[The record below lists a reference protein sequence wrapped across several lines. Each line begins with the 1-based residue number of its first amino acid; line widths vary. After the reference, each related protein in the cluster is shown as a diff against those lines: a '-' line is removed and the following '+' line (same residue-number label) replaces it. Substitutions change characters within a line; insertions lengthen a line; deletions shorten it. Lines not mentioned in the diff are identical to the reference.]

1 MPSPQQSAAA
11 HKIMMALVDTVIRFA
26 ILFALCQAGKTGTFQ
41 ELIRKMLQE
50 GKIQRAY
57 ILCGSNDTD
66 LRDQAHKDTAAANP
80 EAYARGDVKVIFRQ
94 DFKDAQMDIANAL
107 VMVDESHLDQTQK
120 QELDQFLAKHGLSMD
135 GNPATLVEKNTF
147 LVSVDA
153 TPYSELAALQH
164 KESYP
169 KHLVVLEP
177 GEGYFG
183 MADYFYGGFVH
194 PTYDVCDKSREFTD
208 MVRAA
213 GNKYAIMRLSTGK
226 KSDRL
231 EAGAACAYRSLG
243 GRVVYYTAEKE
254 EILISALKEAPD
266 HPTLVIIC
274 GRLRAGKVVPKK
286 HISFVWEGAATSK
299 TDSLVQ
305 GLLGRMCGYPFS
317 ERNPCGYGEEKPLI
331 FLPPSSLKRNE
342 TKVIKASE
350 IERAIM
356 ASQLIIPTK
365 ATNLKKAHVAAA
377 AANGK
382 TECPPL
388 RLTWDTEDDDWIFT
402 AKYKNEYSKGEG
414 RLNIGRICQE
424 ILLKNLHLIRDSPNY
439 SEYQKKEI
447 LEQIAHADLTIPQS
461 FALRNLEGESQLDY
475 FKKLRNAHA
484 AGTAAGEP
492 IGDCWPLNFVVTYD
506 GYRAAHANHRHL
518 YVIFYTDAGCGASP
532 SISAVELKSR
542 IPPTNKK
549 SVFSIHDATVDRPLV
564 AGGAVGFDESRI
576 QTPALLEQSLR
587 DYLTLYRDS
596 GLTVQRCIQSN
607 KDRFA
612 LSKAAFQ
619 YESSKNNMVMVICR
633 KLSAEFGVKLDPKFT
648 RSASTTFNVKKIAW

>member
-11 HKIMMALVDTVIRFA
+11 QSIMMAFVDMVRFA

-41 ELIRKMLQE
+41 ELICKMLRE
-50 GKIQRAY
+50 GKVQRAY

-66 LRDQAHKDTAAANP
+66 LRDQANKDTAAANP
-80 EAYARGDVKVIFRQ
+80 DAYARGDVVVLFRQ
-94 DFKDAQMDIANAL
+94 DFKDAHMDIANSL
-107 VMVDESHLDQTQK
+107 VVVDESHLDQTQK

-135 GNPATLVEKNTF
+135 GNPATLVEKNAYI
-147 LVSVDA
+147 VSVDA

-169 KHLVVLEP
+169 KHIEVLEP
-177 GEGYFG
+177 GHGYFG

-194 PTYDVCDKSREFTD
+194 PTYDVCVKSREFTD
-208 MVRAA
+208 MVRSA

-226 KSDRL
+226 TADRL
-231 EAGAACAYRSLG
+231 EAGAIAAYRSLG
-243 GRVVYYTAEKE
+243 GRVLYHTAEKE
-254 EILISALKEAPD
+254 EILISALAEPPER
-266 HPTLVIIC
+266 PTLVIVC

-286 HISFVWEGAATSK
+286 HISFVWEGATTSK

-305 GLLGRMCGYPFS
+305 GLLGRMCGYDVP
-317 ERNPCGYGEEKPLI
+317 EVRPLV
-331 FLPPSSLKRNE
+331 FLPQSSLKRND

-356 ASQLIIPTK
+356 ASHAILPTK
-365 ATNLKKAHVAAA
+365 ATNLKKAHVASA

-388 RLTWDTEDDDWIFT
+388 RLEWDAGDGDWAFTENYEDRYSRGDD
-402 AKYKNEYSKGEG
+402 
-414 RLNIGRICQE
+414 LLE
-424 ILLKNLHLIRDSPNY
+424 IKKRCYELLEKNLSLIRDSPNF
-439 SEYQKKEI
+439 SVEQKSEI
-447 LEQIAHADLTIPQS
+447 LERIVPAGATQVH
-461 FALRNLEGESQLDY
+461 LRNMREISQLNY
-475 FKKLRNAHA
+475 FKRVREGYE
-484 AGTAAGEP
+484 AGTASGSS
-492 IGDCWPLNFVVTYD
+492 GDCNPLNFIVTYH
-506 GYRAAHANHRHL
+506 GYRAPHANRRHV
-518 YVIFYTDAGCGASP
+518 YVVFYTDARCSASP
-532 SISAVELKSR
+532 GILAVDLKSR
-542 IPPTNKK
+542 VAPTNKK
-549 SVFSIHDATVDRPLV
+549 SVFSIHDSTVDVPLV

-612 LSKAAFQ
+612 LAKAAFQ
-619 YESSKNNMVMVICR
+619 YVSPKNNMVEAICR
-633 KLSAEFGVKLDPKFT
+633 TLNAEFGVKMKVTYT
-648 RSASTTFNVKKIAW
+648 RSASTTFNVKKITW

>member
-1 MPSPQQSAAA
+1 MVKAFAEEASY
-11 HKIMMALVDTVIRFA
+11 RFA

-41 ELIRKMLQE
+41 ELIRLMLQE
-50 GKIQRAY
+50 GKVQRAY

-66 LRDQAHKDTAAANP
+66 LREQANKDTATANP

-94 DFKDAQMDIANAL
+94 DFKDAHMDIANAI
-107 VMVDESHLDQTQK
+107 VVVDESHLDQTQK

-147 LVSVDA
+147 IVSVDA

-177 GEGYFG
+177 GDGYFG
-183 MADYFYGGFVH
+183 MADYFYGGFLR

-213 GNKYAIMRLSTGK
+213 GNKYAILRLSTGK

-231 EAGAACAYRSLG
+231 EAGAIAAYRSVG
-243 GRVVYYTAEKE
+243 GRVYYHTAEKE
-254 EILISALKEAPD
+254 EIPIATLSDAPD
-266 HPTLVIIC
+266 RPTLVIIC

-305 GLLGRMCGYPFS
+305 GLLGRMCGYDVPA
-317 ERNPCGYGEEKPLI
+317 ERPLI

-342 TKVIKASE
+342 NKVIKASE

-356 ASQLIIPTK
+356 ASHAILPTK
-365 ATNLKKAHVAAA
+365 ATNLKKAPIATA

-382 TECPPL
+382 TQCPPL
-388 RLTWDTEDDDWIFT
+388 RLEWDATHFDERGDWHHAPDGEICRAFLVQQ
-402 AKYKNEYSKGEG
+402 KNKDLISSGPFSDKQK
-414 RLNIGRICQE
+414 QE
-424 ILLKNLHLIRDSPNY
+424 IR
-439 SEYQKKEI
+439 
-447 LEQIAHADLTIPQS
+447 S
-461 FALRNLEGESQLDY
+461 FI
-475 FKKLRNAHA
+475 
-484 AGTAAGEP
+484 GTAAPHTRTLRSGKSDSFKKYFSAIIE
-492 IGDCWPLNFVVTYD
+492 
-506 GYRAAHANHRHL
+506 AHGAKTACVEHVSDFGQMTFFITKDAILPHSSKRHL
-518 YVIFYTDAGCGASP
+518 YVVFYTDARCGASP
-532 SISAVELKSR
+532 GLLSVNPKSR
-542 IPPTNKK
+542 VAETNKK
-549 SVFSIHDATVDRPLV
+549 SVFSIHDSTVDRPLV

-612 LSKAAFQ
+612 LAKAAFQ
-619 YESSKNNMVMVICR
+619 YVSPKNNMVESICR
-633 KLSAEFGVKLDPKFT
+633 TLNAEFGVKMKVTYT

>member
-11 HKIMMALVDTVIRFA
+11 QKIMMALVDTVIRFA

-213 GNKYAIMRLSTGK
+213 GKKYAIMRLSTGK

-231 EAGAACAYRSLG
+231 EAGAACAYRSVG

-317 ERNPCGYGEEKPLI
+317 ERNPCGYGEEKPHI

-356 ASQLIIPTK
+356 ASHAILPTK

-382 TECPPL
+382 TQCPPL
-388 RLTWDTEDDDWIFT
+388 RLTWDASDDDWTREFD
-402 AKYKNEYSKGEG
+402 ASVGD
-414 RLNIGRICQE
+414 RLWRERCHS
-424 ILLKNLHLIRDSPNY
+424 LLMNNLEAVRTSNVFS
-439 SEYQKKEI
+439 SEQKREI
-447 LEQIAHADLTIPQS
+447 LEQIVHQDPQRAAVRHLHGTTHHA
-461 FALRNLEGESQLDY
+461 LEPNSWFRKVREACDS
-475 FKKLRNAHA
+475 
-484 AGTAAGEP
+484 GTAVTENVS
-492 IGDCWPLNFVVTYD
+492 DCKSLNFAITYH
-506 GYRAAHANHRHL
+506 GYRAAHANRRHL
-518 YVIFYTDAGCGASP
+518 YVIFYTDARCGASP
-532 SISAVELKSR
+532 GLLAVDLKSR
-542 IPPTNKK
+542 VAQTNKK
-549 SVFSIHDATVDRPLV
+549 SVFSIHDSTVDVPLV

-576 QTPALLEQSLR
+576 QTPTLLEQSLR

-612 LSKAAFQ
+612 LTKAAFQ
-619 YESSKNNMVMVICR
+619 YVSPKNNMVEAICR
-633 KLSAEFGVKLDPKFT
+633 TLNAEFGVKMKVTYT